1 MSVDHDDYP
10 TKFEHPPVPRTAQDN
25 DDEQDE
31 TATDVADENADPA
44 DEDVVTGLVM
54 DSSADAD
61 ADADAD
67 SDSDSEDDED
77 EDVVIG
83 VVTDTDDADDTTGV
97 VTDDAVDNDAATG
110 VMADDASPVTAVR
123 TGGAHRYPLPAFPG
137 PDAPST
143 GASPSFTPTAETT
156 TSETTAPETTAP
168 ETATDQEDS
177 QASWQRIKSG
187 FVDDPRASVE
197 EAAAIVEEAAE
208 TLVATIQERERVLR
222 GAWEGNG
229 TDTERLRTAFRDY
242 RTLYDKLSQI

>member
-61 ADADAD
+61 SDSD

-77 EDVVIG
+77 EDEDDVVIG

-110 VMADDASPVTAVR
+110 VMADDASPVTPVR

-143 GASPSFTPTAETT
+143 GASPSFTPTSETT
-156 TSETTAPETTAP
+156 TP